1 MVYYNIFN
9 FHMDPDYWG
18 DPEVF
23 RPSRFLKYDEISGR
37 FKLEKR
43 ERFIPYGFGK
53 RVCMGENL
61 AKAELWIFLT
71 SILQQFSIKLPKN
84 HPIPNPQDDIA
95 GLTRSPQPFYVN
107 IESRCMQMLQT
118 KNNKKD

>member
-1 MVYYNIFN
+1 MVYYNIYN

-18 DPEVF
+18 DPKVF
-23 RPSRFLKYDEISGR
+23 RPSRFLMEDSGK

-61 AKAELWIFLT
+61 AKAELWLFLT
-71 SILQQFSIKLPKN
+71 AILQKFTIRLPN
-84 HPIPNPQDDIA
+84 SHPVPNPEDDIA
-95 GLTRSPQPFYVN
+95 GLTRSPQPFHVY
-107 IESRCMQMLQT
+107 IESRDT
-118 KNNKKD
+118 